1 MSYPLDFGGQCVYD
15 ERVDTDTSAS
25 GDDFDRGGQLLWQ
38 PDCGGLLCHAIMI
51 ARYRGSIAAE
61 VPLTAGYTGDPPL
74 GLGIRGI
81 LLGCKPDKEV
91 CGGVES
97 DIRESRPTGW

>member
-1 MSYPLDFGGQCVYD
+1 M
-15 ERVDTDTSAS
+15 AIS
-25 GDDFDRGGQLLWQ
+25 GDLIDVVL
-38 PDCGGLLCHAIMI
+38 PAV
-51 ARYRGSIAAE
+51 S
-61 VPLTAGYTGDPPL
+61 PTTGYTGDPPP

-97 DIRESRPTGW
+97 VIRVSRPSGR

>member
-1 MSYPLDFGGQCVYD
+1 MVQRLPH
-15 ERVDTDTSAS
+15 RVLNSNLPHNT
-25 GDDFDRGGQLLWQ
+25 
-38 PDCGGLLCHAIMI
+38 
-51 ARYRGSIAAE
+51 
-61 VPLTAGYTGDPPL
+61 GYTGDPPP

-97 DIRESRPTGW
+97 VIRVVRPSGR

>member
-1 MSYPLDFGGQCVYD
+1 MPT
-15 ERVDTDTSAS
+15 RRTPTK
-25 GDDFDRGGQLLWQ
+25 
-38 PDCGGLLCHAIMI
+38 AI
-51 ARYRGSIAAE
+51 REG
-61 VPLTAGYTGDPPL
+61 VPLIAGYTGDPPP

-97 DIRESRPTGW
+97 DIRESRPSGR